1 MARLRVPRGYVPS
14 ARDLHGATAS
24 GGVRDR
30 EPLAPRS
37 HRPLVDFDTVPGGG
51 AGGGPQDVGGARSG
65 RHGRRVRPRGWVRP
79 PAALVEARWQPGRA
93 AFLGVVVVALL
104 AVAVFG
110 IRVAWARSDAGGVVI
125 APGGGSRAGPT
136 GVSAGVVPVG
146 VPPGAASSGSAR
158 PSATPTGTRPVAG
171 VVVVHVVGEVRR
183 PGVLRLTVGARV
195 IDALEAAGGATRK
208 ADLARVNL
216 ARVLVDGEQLR
227 VPAPGD
233 PDPVVGGGGGAG
245 VPGPGG
251 AAGGGGGL
259 VPLNTADVAALDT
272 LPGVGPVIAQ
282 RIVDWR
288 TEHGRF
294 TSVDELAEVSGIG
307 EKLMAQVRPLVTL

>member
-1 MARLRVPRGYVPS
+1 M
-14 ARDLHGATAS
+14 
-24 GGVRDR
+24 
-30 EPLAPRS
+30 E
-37 HRPLVDFDTVPGGG
+37 FGGG
-51 AGGGPQDVGGARSG
+51 GNGDRSGAGAARSG
-65 RHGRRVRPRGWVRP
+65 RHGRRVRPGRWVRP
-79 PAALVEARWQPGRA
+79 PVAFVDARWQPGRA
-93 AFLGVVVVALL
+93 ALLGLVVVALL

-110 IRVAWARSDAGGVVI
+110 VRVAWARSDADGVVI

-136 GVSAGVVPVG
+136 GISAGAVPVG
-146 VPPGAASSGSAR
+146 VPPGAAGSGSAH
-158 PSATPTGTRPVAG
+158 PSATTTAGTTPVAG
-171 VVVVHVVGEVRR
+171 VVVVHVVGEVRK
-183 PGVLRLTVGARV
+183 PGVLRLAVGARV
-195 IDALEAAGGATRK
+195 IDALEAAGGPTRK

-216 ARVLVDGEQLR
+216 ARVVVDGEQLR

-233 PDPVVGGGGGAG
+233 PDPVVGGGAG
-245 VPGPGG
+245 VPSPGG

-259 VPLNTADVAALDT
+259 VSLNTADVTALDT